1 MGSEDY
7 DDSSGK
13 HRRQD
18 AKTRSGL
25 LISALLAGVCLGVV
39 FAERLYIHYQ
49 EVDQGSSAQSA
60 LSSVT
65 GGGRAARK
73 LGQVPMLCQ
82 LMCKLLCDVGPC
94 VKGSTA
100 CTPVGECVEA
110 GCST

>member
-7 DDSSGK
+7 DGSSGK

-60 LSSVT
+60 LSGT
-65 GGGRAARK
+65 AGGGRATRK
-73 LGQVPMLCQ
+73 LGQVHMHCLQACI
-82 LMCKLLCDVGPC
+82 PC
-94 VKGSTA
+94 EPA
-100 CTPVGECVEA
+100 
-110 GCST
+110 